1 MSSKNTKNFAY
12 LSDLHYEHQLW
23 RNELNFYKEELNILE
38 RRLEEIISKNTNNE
52 VEAGVESFQNRF
64 DLQRDHINNLKN
76 TIKKHE
82 HSLAGFAKDHPIAV
96 DHVHFMNHN
105 DFREKMERFH
115 ELYQGMKTEFNRFAV
130 KWL

>member
-1 MSSKNTKNFAY
+1 MANNKNFAY

-38 RRLEEIISKNTNNE
+38 HRLEEIVSKNTNNE

-64 DLQRDHINNLKN
+64 DLQRDHINILRNS
-76 TIKKHE
+76 IKKHE
-82 HSLAGFAKDHPIAV
+82 HGLAGFAQEHPIAV
-96 DHVHFMNHN
+96 DHVHFKDHSEI
-105 DFREKMERFH
+105 REKMDRFR
-115 ELYQGMKTEFNRFAV
+115 ELYLEMKNEFNRFAV